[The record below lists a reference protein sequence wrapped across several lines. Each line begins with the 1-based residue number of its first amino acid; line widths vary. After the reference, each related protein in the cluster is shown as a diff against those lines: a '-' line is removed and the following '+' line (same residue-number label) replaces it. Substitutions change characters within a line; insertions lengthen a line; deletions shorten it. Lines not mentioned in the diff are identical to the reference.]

1 MHGKSVPNQEMCPA
15 NQLVGQNQGIFLQKK
30 KSGHL
35 QKIPQLAAMETQYRR
50 MSFGGLKLMG

>member
-1 MHGKSVPNQEMCPA
+1 VSSKPTGRAESGHLS
-15 NQLVGQNQGIFLQKK
+15 FKK